1 MAMATVEPAHH
12 PEQEQEEPA
21 GGSLWCSYI
30 AAVESYEARVVGNP
44 HDATTAELRRALEK
58 QEAIFRRRRGNPFFF
73 AERLAMAARLAGSFR
88 RPNERGELGTL
99 LNEMVY
105 EVAPALKPAVA
116 EPRPL
121 YPNSDLE
128 NALRDLRSA
137 SACLSDFVTVTSED
151 RFTDVTYASW
161 EAEHCR
167 LGCLTEQIE
176 RSVAEARRSYFG
188 GGGGDDE
195 DAERKEAGELDG
207 PEIARRAVEVLE
219 DASILIGEGAPRV
232 SAAARNRL
240 ADAIAALKVDL
251 DAPETAVAA

>member
-1 MAMATVEPAHH
+1 
-12 PEQEQEEPA
+12 
-21 GGSLWCSYI
+21 
-30 AAVESYEARVVGNP
+30 
-44 HDATTAELRRALEK
+44 
-58 QEAIFRRRRGNPFFF
+58 
-73 AERLAMAARLAGSFR
+73 MAARLAGSFR

-151 RFTDVTYASW
+151 RFTDVTYGSW

-176 RSVAEARRSYFG
+176 RSVAEARRAYFG

-207 PEIARRAVEVLE
+207 PEFGRRAVEVLE

-232 SAAARNRL
+232 SEAARNRL